1 MEIIVNIFLFPFTLL
16 MWGLK
21 YIIAGILWYIG
32 YRWLLDKYELY
43 TFDWSS
49 LVKKQRKPNIAG
61 KDWKGDKPEDYF
73 Q

>member
-1 MEIIVNIFLFPFTLL
+1 MEVIVNIFLLPFTLL

-21 YIIAGILWYIG
+21 YLIAAGLWYIG
-32 YRWLLDKYELY
+32 YQWLKDKYELY

-49 LVKKQRKPNIAG
+49 LVKTKRKPNIAG
-61 KDWKGDKPEDYF
+61 QEWKGDKPEDYF